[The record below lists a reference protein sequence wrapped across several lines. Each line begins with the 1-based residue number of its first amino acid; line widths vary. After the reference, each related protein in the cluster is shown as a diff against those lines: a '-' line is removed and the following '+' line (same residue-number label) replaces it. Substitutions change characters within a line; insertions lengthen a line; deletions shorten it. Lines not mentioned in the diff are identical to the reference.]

1 MYSPHPT
8 SLPRSE
14 ALKIPVDTRG
24 YIPVGVKCPFRL
36 ALCTP
41 GLRIS
46 FSVLWKHPRPWAMAC
61 RTTKEN
67 LSFRTTTEATPIDGH
82 TQETGAQMQTPST
95 RQTSSPPCVFSP
107 TYRGIVYPIQPA
119 KPPSPE
125 SQSGLTRQ
133 DGEKKKCKRMKETT
147 QLNRE

>member
-1 MYSPHPT
+1 
-8 SLPRSE
+8 
-14 ALKIPVDTRG
+14 
-24 YIPVGVKCPFRL
+24 
-36 ALCTP
+36 
-41 GLRIS
+41 
-46 FSVLWKHPRPWAMAC
+46 MAC

-125 SQSGLTRQ
+125 SQSALTRQ
-133 DGEKKKCKRMKETT
+133 DGEKKVQANEGNDATEQGISWKYLHHRQLQDCLRRDGSDDLRMCC
-147 QLNRE
+147 